1 VGEANARGSLADR
14 RDAAIMAGAEIII
27 SLTAKDGKVSASFMP
42 RDEVPDQA
50 SHAVIFAGYLA
61 TNFNNLVAEAMQLYH
76 RHMAEQQAQAQDP
89 KIITDRQPRSITD
102 EAGNVIRSTD
112 DVNLV
117 IPGGISSPFE
127 FKQLEPE
134 AVQSGGGG
142 EFAGGG
148 ASADYD
154 ASQQDFKYE
163 PPDAAPS
170 SSEPAPAAPVG
181 EGGDT

>member
-27 SLTAKDGKVSASFMP
+27 SLTAKDGKLNASFMP

-50 SHAVIFAGYLA
+50 SHAVIFAGYLS

-76 RHMAEQQAQAQDP
+76 RHMAEQEALAQDP

-102 EAGNVIRSTD
+102 KDGNVLRSTD

-127 FKQLEPE
+127 FKQVEPE

-142 EFAGGG
+142 DFAGDG
-148 ASADYD
+148 ASASFDD
-154 ASQQDFKYE
+154 AT
-163 PPDAAPS
+163 PS
-170 SSEPAPAAPVG
+170 SSEPDPAASEG
-181 EGGDT
+181 EGGSE